1 MTNGFPSVLL
11 WQPLRYW
18 NTHSGQRINGGNKG
32 RKRNDGAAQFHVVR
46 APGPRST
53 PSPPSP
59 LPLFRSEDV
68 GRALN
73 HTRTWPKSAG
83 DEWSGVMVDSA
94 LWGLRVEARQFRAWM
109 FHCRLWKTQTL
120 INYRRYLS
128 PKSYQLLRGIR
139 SFDKLTRRCV
149 STCWWETFRRFVRY
163 D

>member
-46 APGPRST
+46 APGPRS
-53 PSPPSP
+53 PPPPRPSSPPF
-59 LPLFRSEDV
+59 LFRGRGPSAKSHVHVAEICRRWMKRRNCWLGARGSE
-68 GRALN
+68 GG
-73 HTRTWPKSAG
+73 S
-83 DEWSGVMVDSA
+83 S
-94 LWGLRVEARQFRAWM
+94 AWM

-128 PKSYQLLRGIR
+128 PKSYPLLLRIC
-139 SFDKLTRRCV
+139 SFDKLTRCV
-149 STCWWETFRRFVRY
+149 LTCSWEMFRRFLRY